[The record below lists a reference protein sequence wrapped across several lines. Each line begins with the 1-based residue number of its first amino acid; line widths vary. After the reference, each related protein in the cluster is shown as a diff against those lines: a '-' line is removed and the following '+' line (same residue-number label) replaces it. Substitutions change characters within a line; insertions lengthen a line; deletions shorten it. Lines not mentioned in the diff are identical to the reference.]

1 MPIGTIIQ
9 FAIMYGPEAYK
20 KLVELFHKPNPTKED
35 FLALI
40 DESASKS
47 YDDYIAAARVA
58 AGQSPLLLPAGGPVP
73 TV

>member
-35 FLALI
+35 FLTLI
-40 DESASKS
+40 DESAAKS
-47 YDDYIAAARVA
+47 YDDYIAAARA
-58 AGQSPLLLPAGGPVP
+58 SAGQVPALPVVG
-73 TV
+73 